1 MTPEI
6 PNIEKRELI
15 LLVTDKELLATQ
27 VYQALENNYLIS
39 RGRNYAEALSR
50 MTFRLPNLVI
60 TDIELPD
67 RTGLDLL
74 RTIRN
79 SIKTKLIPFILL
91 DYQQNQSARTR
102 IEALDF
108 GADDYV
114 LCPFHPEELLAVVQ
128 SKLNKFKEFYLLSI
142 TDELTR
148 LYNRREFM
156 KKFQDEINNYPE
168 RTLSVAILDIDY
180 FKHVN
185 DTYGH
190 QIGDKV
196 LMELAQLL
204 KTCTSDTFFP
214 ARFGGE
220 EFVILFPSSSAEAAK
235 ILIEELLEDF
245 SLLIF
250 EAGNSRFHVTFSA
263 GISEYPETARN
274 VSELLSRADQA
285 LYAAKDEGRSRV
297 YIFSP
302 IMARNDKFWEYL
314 RIRKGMFID
323 ARSNDAVTRLPFLP
337 QLLEVISSLD
347 FTVNSIGI
355 LVIKLN
361 PIQPIKKYFGP
372 MNFQYDIE
380 NIRIA
385 IEKAC
390 ELIFPSDTYIGL
402 SDFFSYEF
410 TILFPSVVNFSYNLE
425 KFYLICEDIGK
436 TIDKVLSDYYVDIV
450 YSSGVVSLDKSNPRG
465 IYSAIDAVRTKGR
478 KISSKVKKFAETRAL
493 FENADDSFRF
503 LDHFSIRNFYPL
515 DWDGSCLHYFS
526 LNEKLNKYNAFGA
539 LIQSIINTPSRLEN
553 FLKTID
559 RSVLDQF
566 PDTMLFNFPGGELWN
581 DRIQFNSYLDVLDRM
596 FPPNNKVILLNEYSL
611 SDLDIEN
618 IASLQEDLPSHV
630 SLGLNNCYISNDI
643 LSVISRIEFSMI
655 LLSESI
661 TRNIHYFKDRIKII
675 SGLKMFLDQVG
686 IPLCAK
692 NVQME
697 EEYQILGDLR
707 ISYVSGNYIEK
718 MSDYHIKV
726 STENE

>member
-1 MTPEI
+1 MTTEI
-6 PNIEKRELI
+6 RDTEKHEII
-15 LLVTDKELLATQ
+15 LLVTDNDHLALQ
-27 VYQALENNYLIS
+27 VIQALENNYHIS
-39 RGRNYAEALSR
+39 RARNYAEALSR

-60 TDIELPD
+60 TDTDLPD

-79 SIKTKLIPFILL
+79 SIKTKLVPFILIDRL
-91 DYQQNQSARTR
+91 QDQSPKAR

-108 GADDYV
+108 GADDY
-114 LCPFHPEELLAVVQ
+114 LLSPFQPEELKAVVQ

-156 KKFQDEINNYPE
+156 KKFQDEISNCPD

-190 QIGDKV
+190 QVGDKV
-196 LMELAQLL
+196 LMELAGLL
-204 KTCTSDTFFP
+204 KKYTCESFFP

-220 EFVILFPSSSAEAAK
+220 EFVILFPSSSSSAAK
-235 ILIEELLEDF
+235 ETIEELLEDF
-245 SLLIF
+245 SLQVF
-250 EAGNSRFHVTFSA
+250 EGGNAKFHVTFSA

-297 YIFSP
+297 YVFSP

-314 RIRKGMFID
+314 RIHKGMFID
-323 ARSNDAVTRLPFLP
+323 SRSNDAATGLPFLP

-347 FTVNSIGI
+347 FPVNSIGVI
-355 LVIKLN
+355 LIKLV

-372 MNFQYDIE
+372 VNFQYDIE

-410 TILFPSVVNFSYNLE
+410 TILFPSVVDFSYNID

-436 TIDKVLSDYYVDIV
+436 TINRILADYYVDIV
-450 YSSGVVSLDKSNPRG
+450 YSSGVVTIDKSNPRG
-465 IYSAIDAVRTKGR
+465 IYSAIDAIRTKGR
-478 KISSKVKKFAETRAL
+478 KISSKVKVFADTRTL
-493 FENADDSFRF
+493 FDKIENTFRF
-503 LDHFSIRNFYPL
+503 ADHLKIRSYYPL
-515 DWDGSCLHYFS
+515 DIDGSCLHYFS
-526 LNEKLNKYNAFGA
+526 LNEKLNRYNAFGA
-539 LIQSIINTPSRLEN
+539 LINSIVKSPEHLEKI
-553 FLKTID
+553 FKTID
-559 RSVLDQF
+559 PLILSQY
-566 PDTMLFNFPGGELWN
+566 PETILFNFPGVEVWRNQSKFESFINLI
-581 DRIQFNSYLDVLDRM
+581 DRS
-596 FPPNNKVILLNEYSL
+596 FPENRKIILINEYSL
-611 SDLDIEN
+611 SIQNVDDVAAIQN
-618 IASLQEDLPSHV
+618 NLPPHIT
-630 SLGLNNCYISNDI
+630 LGLNNCYISNDI
-643 LSVISRIEFSMI
+643 LSVISQIEFSLI

-692 NVQME
+692 NVQIE
-697 EEYQILGDLR
+697 EEYQVLSDLR
-707 ISYVSGNYIEK
+707 LSYLSGSYMEK
-718 MSDYHIKV
+718 MSDYHVKV
-726 STENE
+726 STEKE